1 MNITVLGAAGG
12 TGMQVVQQA
21 RVDDKHRAFRVSI
34 EGFN

>member
-21 RVDDKHRAFRVSI
+21 PQTDASAPQEF
-34 EGFN
+34 